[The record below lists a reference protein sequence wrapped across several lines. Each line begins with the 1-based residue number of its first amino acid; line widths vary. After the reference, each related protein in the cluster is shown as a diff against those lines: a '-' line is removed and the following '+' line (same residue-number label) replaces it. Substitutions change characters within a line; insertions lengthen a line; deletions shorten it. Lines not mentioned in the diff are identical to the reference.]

1 MKQYDEIKNCEL
13 VRTIISLPKTPK
25 NKGLMIIL
33 NSDNLEFTKNQIL
46 KRFEPIEKLHK
57 NEKSSSNLVK
67 YSPDL
72 KKIHRIWNKF
82 ADFEK
87 KFIHFE
93 KKFSNLNK
101 KVHQI

>member
-46 KRFEPIEKLHK
+46 
-57 NEKSSSNLVK
+57 NMK
-67 YSPDL
+67 YGF
-72 KKIHRIWNKF
+72 INY
-82 ADFEK
+82 
-87 KFIHFE
+87 KFIKSLFING
-93 KKFSNLNK
+93 KNRK
-101 KVHQI
+101 